1 MDEIVYEKS
10 TIFSTY
16 RIISVKGKYKIQILS
31 HYDGDIQLMRNKKG
45 PMVFYDKG
53 EAIKFLDKIV
63 SGQNNL

>member
-45 PMVFYDKG
+45 PIVFYDKDA
-53 EAIKFLDKIV
+53 AIKFLEK
-63 SGQNNL
+63 L